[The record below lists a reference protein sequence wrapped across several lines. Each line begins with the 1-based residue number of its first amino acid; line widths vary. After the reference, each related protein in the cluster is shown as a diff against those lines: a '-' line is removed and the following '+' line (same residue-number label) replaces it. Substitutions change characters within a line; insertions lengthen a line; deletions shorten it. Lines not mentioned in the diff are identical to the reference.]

1 MKNLGIIHTI
11 TGEET
16 PKNTL
21 AKDVP
26 FLTLICLKT
35 SHMPQSESP

>member
-1 MKNLGIIHTI
+1 MHRIEKGHYEKLGIIHTI

-26 FLTLICLKT
+26 F
-35 SHMPQSESP
+35 